1 MNSQLIFLFLSFF
14 ILFYIFDSDQFLCEG
29 CLPLIQKDSTT
40 HMHGVAVYV
49 KKGFPFGQ
57 DLFLENSAD
66 FYLRFR
72 LALLQSV
79 SYLFFLYQSPSSSLC
94 TVFYSISSN
103 LDEVLSINL
112 SANVFVFGDFNIH
125 HKHWLTYS
133 GGTDR
138 PCELCYNFSNSND
151 FTQMMNFPTWIPDCD
166 SHSPTL
172 LDLFISSD
180 ASIYSTMAFRPLGN
194 SDHVVASISLD
205 FLQIQRR
212 MLLFIA

>member
-1 MNSQLIFLFLSFF
+1 MEKYCKTQLWDEKQNRMLFL
-14 ILFYIFDSDQFLCEG
+14 DHPVD
-29 CLPLIQKDSTT
+29 D
-40 HMHGVAVYV
+40 
-49 KKGFPFGQ
+49 
-57 DLFLENSAD
+57 
-66 FYLRFR
+66 
-72 LALLQSV
+72 
-79 SYLFFLYQSPSSSLC
+79 
-94 TVFYSISSN
+94 
-103 LDEVLSINL
+103 VLSINL

-166 SHSPTL
+166 SHSPAL